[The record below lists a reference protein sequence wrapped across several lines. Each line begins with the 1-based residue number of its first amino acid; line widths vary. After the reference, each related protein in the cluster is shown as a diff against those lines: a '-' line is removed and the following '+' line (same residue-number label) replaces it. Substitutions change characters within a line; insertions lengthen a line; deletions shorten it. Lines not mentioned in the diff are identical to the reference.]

1 MQDFSSWTLRK
12 IREDNQLGW
21 MEEKRFE
28 WLPIVSASLER
39 LIDAQTTLIIT
50 DRDREWLASYMI
62 KQLNRASF
70 DRPLLPIIT
79 LDAIFPHIDTLNSSQ
94 KIALLNDMLTLLFP
108 NGYNFFYI
116 GMGSDLRADIAK
128 DQSNSLLWLLD
139 ERNSRALYLS
149 SKDRFLDTKL
159 VQLVRLYDE
168 SINAAL
174 FGEVDLQGA
183 L

>member
-1 MQDFSSWTLRK
+1 MQDFSSWTLKK
-12 IREDNQLGW
+12 IREDTQLGW
-21 MEEKRFE
+21 MEERRFE

-50 DRDREWLASYMI
+50 DSDREWLGSYMI

-70 DRPLLPIIT
+70 DRPLLPIIK

-94 KIALLNDMLTLLFP
+94 KIALLNDMLALLFP

-116 GMGSDLRADIAK
+116 GLGSDLRADIAK
-128 DQSNSLLWLLD
+128 DRNDSLLWLLD
-139 ERNSRALYLS
+139 ERNSHALSLS
-149 SKDRFLDTKL
+149 SKDHFLDTKL

-168 SINAAL
+168 SIDVAL